1 MVGEWWRRRTLRAR
15 LTLAATAV
23 LAVGLTAGGVLL
35 VATVRTASLAALDR
49 EALQTGR
56 DVAAL
61 VASGRVP
68 DPLPVAGERFVQL
81 VDARGR
87 VRAASPGADRLV
99 PIIGDVRGEPGP
111 RYADEGRTRVVTVPV
126 GTDTVVVGV
135 GLTEVME
142 SLRVVRDAVLVGFP
156 VLLAALAAL
165 SWAIVGR
172 ALRPVEALRA
182 AAEEITAAGTPRRL
196 PVPDADD
203 EIHRLAVTLDG
214 MVQRLERARRRQ
226 RAFVADAA
234 HELRSP
240 LAALRTRLEVAQR
253 RGTVSPEGLDD
264 LVAEAERLSRLVDD
278 LLLLARLDEAGPAR
292 TEPVS
297 VADVVAGVTVP
308 VTVAVPGGVRVPG
321 DVRRVL
327 ANLVD
332 NAVRH
337 AASRVE
343 VTVTADGGEVVLV
356 VTDDGPGIA
365 AGDRERVFE
374 RFTRLD
380 DARPRDGG
388 GAGLGLAIVRDLVRG
403 HGGTVGLTDADV
415 DADADADADA
425 GPGLRV
431 EVRVPTVT

>member
-337 AASRVE
+337 AASRVQ

-415 DADADADADA
+415 DADAGA

>member
-240 LAALRTRLEVAQR
+240 FAALRTRLEVAQR

-403 HGGTVGLTDADV
+403 HGGTVGLTDAD
-415 DADADADADA
+415 ADADADA

>member
-214 MVQRLERARRRQ
+214 MVQRLEGARRRQ

-253 RGTVSPEGLDD
+253 RGTVSREGLDD

-415 DADADADADA
+415 DADAGA

>member
-415 DADADADADA
+415 DADADA

>member
-172 ALRPVEALRA
+172 AQRPVEALRA

-415 DADADADADA
+415 DADAGA

>member
-1 MVGEWWRRRTLRAR
+1 
-15 LTLAATAV
+15 
-23 LAVGLTAGGVLL
+23 
-35 VATVRTASLAALDR
+35 
-49 EALQTGR
+49 
-56 DVAAL
+56 
-61 VASGRVP
+61 
-68 DPLPVAGERFVQL
+68 
-81 VDARGR
+81 
-87 VRAASPGADRLV
+87 
-99 PIIGDVRGEPGP
+99 
-111 RYADEGRTRVVTVPV
+111 
-126 GTDTVVVGV
+126 VVVGV